1 MMDHEGGGGAA
12 LVLVRHH
19 SEALTRAE
27 HAVDGVDPGEDRRRL
42 ALTADLPEGR
52 PAGPHSLGARLALV
66 D

>member
-1 MMDHEGGGGAA
+1 MVDHKGGRGAA

-19 SEALTRAE
+19 SEALTRAQ
-27 HAVDGVDPGEDRRRL
+27 HTVDGVNPGEDRRRL

-52 PAGPHSLGARLALV
+52 PTSPHGLRARLTLV